1 MRLMVTGGGA
11 TQIAAKGLWAA
22 RILNTFEQNQN
33 PQVGQVAQPR
43 VFIIYFWRCRF
54 PRRRKCE
61 IYIFILY
68 FVFIL
73 YLFCIYVVFLLY
85 FFCICF
91 VFILYF
97 FCIYFVFISF
107 VKIVCLFLTSI
118 YFVCIL
124 YLFCIYCIYIYI

>member
-54 PRRRKCE
+54 LRRGKCE
-61 IYIFILY
+61 IRLFILYLFCIY

-73 YLFCIYVVFLLY
+73 YLFCIY
-85 FFCICF
+85 
-91 VFILYF
+91 
-97 FCIYFVFISF
+97 
-107 VKIVCLFLTSI
+107 
-118 YFVCIL
+118 
-124 YLFCIYCIYIYI
+124 

>member
-43 VFIIYFWRCRF
+43 VFIIISGVADFCDGESVKF
-54 PRRRKCE
+54 VDLFC
-61 IYIFILY
+61 IY

-73 YLFCIYVVFLLY
+73 YL
-85 FFCICF
+85 
-91 VFILYF
+91 

-107 VKIVCLFLTSI
+107 VKIVCLFLKSI
-118 YFVCIL
+118 YFVVFIL
-124 YLFCIYCIYIYI
+124 YLFCIYCLYIDKNTK